1 MVSSTTWEVPMSTS
15 VHDEWFEP
23 PLAEGRIIGLAKDR
37 SEVAG
42 AAIGFLTLAGFILS
56 TVGVS
61 SAFVLGAFYLR
72 SHVTDLPFLGQFF
85 GP

>member
-1 MVSSTTWEVPMSTS
+1 MSTS
-15 VHDEWFEP
+15 VHDQWFKA
-23 PLAEGRIIGLAKDR
+23 PLADDRIIGLAENR

-42 AAIGFLTLAGFILS
+42 AAIGFLTLVGFILF

-61 SAFVLGAFYLR
+61 SSFVLGAFYLR
-72 SHVTDLPFLGQFF
+72 SHVTSLPFLGQFF